1 MSDVMIDVIDNRG
14 RTLNPCRHKV
24 AVREVRLDRAKWI
37 GPNRIRLRF
46 DPFAYRYVRL
56 KVLARDQHIC
66 YWCGAPGDTMDHV
79 IPWSKGGRT
88 TMDNCICACEECNG
102 QRGNM
107 PAAEFAKLRA
117 VEPPTPRLHL
127 VKLGPPRLPQALAT
141 VNVIHSEVVG
151 ALFDPFLGVVMSRR
165 LLY

>member
-14 RTLNPCRHKV
+14 RTLNPCRRKV

-56 KVLARDQHIC
+56 KVLARDQYIC

-107 PAAEFAKLRA
+107 LAAEFAQLRSVA
-117 VEPPTPRLHL
+117 PPAPRSN
-127 VKLGPPRLPQALAT
+127 VGKLGSPRLPLAMAAVSAVHT
-141 VNVIHSEVVG
+141 GAVR
-151 ALFDPFLGVVMSRR
+151 ALFDPFTPVMSRR